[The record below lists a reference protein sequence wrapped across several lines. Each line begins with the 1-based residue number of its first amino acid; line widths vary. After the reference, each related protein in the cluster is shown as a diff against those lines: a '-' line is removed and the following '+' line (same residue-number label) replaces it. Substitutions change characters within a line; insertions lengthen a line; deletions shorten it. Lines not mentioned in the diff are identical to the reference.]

1 MVAQKDFFCR
11 IGMPQTVFKAGCI
24 TFQTDSLLSVTDI
37 AFGSLL
43 PFQMTAQGFVSP
55 VVPQD
60 SRHSFSTVLLK
71 E

>member
-1 MVAQKDFFCR
+1 MLH
-11 IGMPQTVFKAGCI
+11 TLH
-24 TFQTDSLLSVTDI
+24 TFQTDSLLSATGI
-37 AFGSLL
+37 RLGSLL